1 MRRML
6 RFLTLVSVCACSA
19 QQRATSTDTA
29 ANIVSAVTLVRGA
42 CFGTCAQ
49 YSLTVSSNGDVVFV
63 GFAYVRTR
71 GLARAHISPTAA
83 RALIARFT
91 EANFIDMWEQ
101 YLAGQTS
108 CGLYATDAP
117 IVELSLVTPTLYKKV
132 VHDYGCSSAPSVLRE
147 LQAAVD
153 ATGESSRW
161 LPAR

>member
-1 MRRML
+1 MPRL
-6 RFLTLVSVCACSA
+6 SRFFALVSVCACA
-19 QQRATSTDTA
+19 APHRATDAPSDV
-29 ANIVSAVTLVRGA
+29 ISAVTLVRGA

-49 YSLTVSSNGDVVFV
+49 YALTVSSDGGVVFV
-63 GFAYVRTR
+63 GFAHVRTR
-71 GLARAHISPTAA
+71 GLARAHINPTNA
-83 RALIARFT
+83 RVLIARFT
-91 EANFIDMWEQ
+91 EANFVGMWEQ
-101 YLAGQTS
+101 YLPGQTS

-132 VHDYGCSSAPSVLRE
+132 VHDYGCGSAPTVLRE